1 MINTFGVIGGD
12 ERMKYLAQSIAADGY
27 PVCVC
32 GLEKLG
38 TCRGAAECD
47 LPQLAAKSSV
57 ILLPLPATKD
67 GLFLNAPYAENE
79 IRLDDDFARLF
90 MHKTV
95 CGGML
100 QRLTASSSLWREI
113 EPEDYYRREELAVG
127 NAIPT
132 AEGAVGIAI
141 REYPGTINGAKCLI
155 TGFGRIGKNL
165 AIILRGMGAEVFC
178 AARKKADLMQMRAFG
193 VQPLT
198 YREISRRFDLIFNT
212 VPAKVLT
219 SPVLMQQTRETLIIE
234 LASAPGGI
242 DAAAAHERGLRYI
255 RAPGLPAKY
264 APERA
269 AVILRDAVYAA
280 AAEPLPRLGLA
291 VTGSHCTFS
300 RALEAFRPLKRDYT
314 LVPILSGAAAG
325 TDTRFFAASAFRA
338 ELEAFCGRE
347 AVDTF
352 VKAEPLGTAQRLDA
366 LLVAP
371 CTGNTLAKLA
381 RGVTDTAVTM
391 ACKAHLR
398 NGAPLIL
405 AISTNDGLSGS
416 AESIAAL
423 LQRKNVYF
431 VPFRQDAPHQ
441 KPFSLQSDFDLLGET
456 IKAAMEG
463 RQLQPVL
470 L

>member
-1 MINTFGVIGGD
+1 MRFAITGTDARFLPL
-12 ERMKYLAQSIAADGY
+12 RKLLLADGHEITD
-27 PVCVC
+27 P
-32 GLEKLG
+32 
-38 TCRGAAECD
+38 ASAD
-47 LPQLAAKSSV
+47 MV
-57 ILLPLPATKD
+57 ISPPWDPSAR
-67 GLFLNAPYAENE
+67 YA
-79 IRLDDDFARLF
+79 
-90 MHKTV
+90 
-95 CGGML
+95 
-100 QRLTASSSLWREI
+100 
-113 EPEDYYRREELAVG
+113 RREEYQIA
-127 NAIPT
+127 NAQLT
-132 AEGAVGIAI
+132 AEGAVALLRPETGLSGAHILLLGYGRIARLLARELQKAGALVTAAARSGEQRAWAEAEGIEALPLDALSGALDRFDVI
-141 REYPGTINGAKCLI
+141 IGTI
-155 TGFGRIGKNL
+155 
-165 AIILRGMGAEVFC
+165 
-178 AARKKADLMQMRAFG
+178 
-193 VQPLT
+193 
-198 YREISRRFDLIFNT
+198 
-212 VPAKVLT
+212 PAPVLT
-219 SPVLMQQTRETLIIE
+219 EPLLALVRKDALLLE

-242 DAAAAHERGLRYI
+242 EAAAAHERGLRYI

-347 AVDTF
+347 AVDTI

>member
-1 MINTFGVIGGD
+1 MRFAITGTDARFLPL
-12 ERMKYLAQSIAADGY
+12 RKLLLADGHEITD
-27 PVCVC
+27 P
-32 GLEKLG
+32 
-38 TCRGAAECD
+38 ASAD
-47 LPQLAAKSSV
+47 MV
-57 ILLPLPATKD
+57 ISPPWDPSAR
-67 GLFLNAPYAENE
+67 YA
-79 IRLDDDFARLF
+79 
-90 MHKTV
+90 
-95 CGGML
+95 
-100 QRLTASSSLWREI
+100 
-113 EPEDYYRREELAVG
+113 RREEYQI
-127 NAIPT
+127 AIARLT
-132 AEGAVGIAI
+132 AEGAIALLRPETGLSGAHILLLGYGRIARLLARELQKAGALVTAAARSGEQRAWAEAEGIEALPLDALSGALDRFDVI
-141 REYPGTINGAKCLI
+141 IGTI
-155 TGFGRIGKNL
+155 
-165 AIILRGMGAEVFC
+165 
-178 AARKKADLMQMRAFG
+178 
-193 VQPLT
+193 
-198 YREISRRFDLIFNT
+198 
-212 VPAKVLT
+212 PAPVLT
-219 SPVLMQQTRETLIIE
+219 EPLLALVRKDALLLE

-405 AISTNDGLSGS
+405 AVSTNDGLSGS

>member
-1 MINTFGVIGGD
+1 MRFAITGTDARFLPL
-12 ERMKYLAQSIAADGY
+12 RKLLLADGHEITD
-27 PVCVC
+27 P
-32 GLEKLG
+32 
-38 TCRGAAECD
+38 ASAD
-47 LPQLAAKSSV
+47 MV
-57 ILLPLPATKD
+57 ISPPWDPSAR
-67 GLFLNAPYAENE
+67 YA
-79 IRLDDDFARLF
+79 
-90 MHKTV
+90 
-95 CGGML
+95 
-100 QRLTASSSLWREI
+100 
-113 EPEDYYRREELAVG
+113 RREEYQI
-127 NAIPT
+127 AIAQLT
-132 AEGAVGIAI
+132 AEGAIALLRPETGLSGAHILLLGYGRIARLLARELQKSGALVTAAARSGEQRAWAEAEGIEALPLDALSGALDRFDVI
-141 REYPGTINGAKCLI
+141 IGTI
-155 TGFGRIGKNL
+155 
-165 AIILRGMGAEVFC
+165 
-178 AARKKADLMQMRAFG
+178 
-193 VQPLT
+193 
-198 YREISRRFDLIFNT
+198 
-212 VPAKVLT
+212 PAPVLT
-219 SPVLMQQTRETLIIE
+219 EPLLALVRKDALLLE

-347 AVDTF
+347 AVDTI

-371 CTGNTLAKLA
+371 CTGSTLAKLA

>member
-1 MINTFGVIGGD
+1 MRFAITGTDARFLPL
-12 ERMKYLAQSIAADGY
+12 RKLLLADGHEITD
-27 PVCVC
+27 P
-32 GLEKLG
+32 
-38 TCRGAAECD
+38 ASAD
-47 LPQLAAKSSV
+47 MV
-57 ILLPLPATKD
+57 ISPPWDPSAR
-67 GLFLNAPYAENE
+67 YA
-79 IRLDDDFARLF
+79 
-90 MHKTV
+90 
-95 CGGML
+95 
-100 QRLTASSSLWREI
+100 
-113 EPEDYYRREELAVG
+113 RREEYQI
-127 NAIPT
+127 AIARLT
-132 AEGAVGIAI
+132 AEGAIALLRPETGLSGAHI
-141 REYPGTINGAKCLI
+141 LLLGYGRIARLLARELQKAGALVTAAARSGEQRAWAEAESIEALPLDALSGALDRFDVIIGTI
-155 TGFGRIGKNL
+155 
-165 AIILRGMGAEVFC
+165 
-178 AARKKADLMQMRAFG
+178 
-193 VQPLT
+193 
-198 YREISRRFDLIFNT
+198 
-212 VPAKVLT
+212 PAPVLT
-219 SPVLMQQTRETLIIE
+219 EPLLALVRKDALLLE

-347 AVDTF
+347 AVDTI

-371 CTGNTLAKLA
+371 CTGSTLAKLA
-381 RGVTDTAVTM
+381 RGVTDTVVTM

-441 KPFSLQSDFDLLGET
+441 KPFSLQRDFDLLGEK

>member
-1 MINTFGVIGGD
+1 MRFAITGTDARFLPL
-12 ERMKYLAQSIAADGY
+12 RKLLLADGHEITD
-27 PVCVC
+27 P
-32 GLEKLG
+32 
-38 TCRGAAECD
+38 ASAD
-47 LPQLAAKSSV
+47 MV
-57 ILLPLPATKD
+57 ISPPWDPSAR
-67 GLFLNAPYAENE
+67 YA
-79 IRLDDDFARLF
+79 
-90 MHKTV
+90 
-95 CGGML
+95 
-100 QRLTASSSLWREI
+100 
-113 EPEDYYRREELAVG
+113 RREEYQI
-127 NAIPT
+127 AIARLT
-132 AEGAVGIAI
+132 AEGAIALLRPETGLSGAHILLLGYGRIARLLARALQKAGALVTAAARSGEQRAWAEAEGIEALPLDALSGALDRFDVI
-141 REYPGTINGAKCLI
+141 IGTI
-155 TGFGRIGKNL
+155 
-165 AIILRGMGAEVFC
+165 
-178 AARKKADLMQMRAFG
+178 
-193 VQPLT
+193 
-198 YREISRRFDLIFNT
+198 
-212 VPAKVLT
+212 PAPVLT
-219 SPVLMQQTRETLIIE
+219 EPLLALVRKDALLLE

>member
-1 MINTFGVIGGD
+1 MRFAITGTDARFLPL
-12 ERMKYLAQSIAADGY
+12 RKLLLADGHEITD
-27 PVCVC
+27 P
-32 GLEKLG
+32 
-38 TCRGAAECD
+38 ASAD
-47 LPQLAAKSSV
+47 MV
-57 ILLPLPATKD
+57 ISPPWDPSAR
-67 GLFLNAPYAENE
+67 YA
-79 IRLDDDFARLF
+79 
-90 MHKTV
+90 
-95 CGGML
+95 
-100 QRLTASSSLWREI
+100 
-113 EPEDYYRREELAVG
+113 RREEYQI
-127 NAIPT
+127 AIARLT
-132 AEGAVGIAI
+132 AEGAIALLRPETGLSGAHILLLGYGRIARLLARELQKAGALVTAAARSGAQRAWAEAEGIEALPLDALSGALDRFDVI
-141 REYPGTINGAKCLI
+141 IGTI
-155 TGFGRIGKNL
+155 
-165 AIILRGMGAEVFC
+165 
-178 AARKKADLMQMRAFG
+178 
-193 VQPLT
+193 
-198 YREISRRFDLIFNT
+198 
-212 VPAKVLT
+212 PAPVLT
-219 SPVLMQQTRETLIIE
+219 EPLLALVRKDALLLE

-347 AVDTF
+347 AVDTI

>member
-1 MINTFGVIGGD
+1 MRFAITGTDARFLPL
-12 ERMKYLAQSIAADGY
+12 RKLLLADGHEITD
-27 PVCVC
+27 P
-32 GLEKLG
+32 
-38 TCRGAAECD
+38 ASAD
-47 LPQLAAKSSV
+47 MV
-57 ILLPLPATKD
+57 ISPPWDPSAR
-67 GLFLNAPYAENE
+67 YA
-79 IRLDDDFARLF
+79 
-90 MHKTV
+90 
-95 CGGML
+95 
-100 QRLTASSSLWREI
+100 
-113 EPEDYYRREELAVG
+113 RREEYQI
-127 NAIPT
+127 AIARLT
-132 AEGAVGIAI
+132 AEGAIALLRPETGLSGAHI
-141 REYPGTINGAKCLI
+141 LLLGYGRIARLLARELQKAGALVTAAARSGEQRAWAEAESIEALPLDALSGALDRFDVIIGTI
-155 TGFGRIGKNL
+155 
-165 AIILRGMGAEVFC
+165 
-178 AARKKADLMQMRAFG
+178 
-193 VQPLT
+193 
-198 YREISRRFDLIFNT
+198 
-212 VPAKVLT
+212 PAPVLT
-219 SPVLMQQTRETLIIE
+219 EPLLALVRKDALLLE

-300 RALEAFRPLKRDYT
+300 RALEAFRSLKRDYT

-347 AVDTF
+347 AVDTI

-371 CTGNTLAKLA
+371 CTGSTLAKLA

>member
-1 MINTFGVIGGD
+1 MRFAITGTDARFLPL
-12 ERMKYLAQSIAADGY
+12 RKLLLADGHEITD
-27 PVCVC
+27 P
-32 GLEKLG
+32 
-38 TCRGAAECD
+38 ASAD
-47 LPQLAAKSSV
+47 MV
-57 ILLPLPATKD
+57 ISPPWDPSAR
-67 GLFLNAPYAENE
+67 YA
-79 IRLDDDFARLF
+79 
-90 MHKTV
+90 
-95 CGGML
+95 
-100 QRLTASSSLWREI
+100 
-113 EPEDYYRREELAVG
+113 RREEYQI
-127 NAIPT
+127 AIARLT
-132 AEGAVGIAI
+132 AEGAIALLRPETGLSGAHI
-141 REYPGTINGAKCLI
+141 LLLGYGHIARLLARELQKAGALVTAAARSGEQRAWAEAESIEALPLDALSGALDRFDVIIGTI
-155 TGFGRIGKNL
+155 
-165 AIILRGMGAEVFC
+165 
-178 AARKKADLMQMRAFG
+178 
-193 VQPLT
+193 
-198 YREISRRFDLIFNT
+198 
-212 VPAKVLT
+212 PAPVLT
-219 SPVLMQQTRETLIIE
+219 EPLLALVRKDALLLE

-347 AVDTF
+347 AVDTI

>member
-1 MINTFGVIGGD
+1 MRFAITGTDARFLPL
-12 ERMKYLAQSIAADGY
+12 RKLLLADGHEITD
-27 PVCVC
+27 P
-32 GLEKLG
+32 
-38 TCRGAAECD
+38 ASAD
-47 LPQLAAKSSV
+47 MV
-57 ILLPLPATKD
+57 ISPPWDPSAR
-67 GLFLNAPYAENE
+67 YA
-79 IRLDDDFARLF
+79 
-90 MHKTV
+90 
-95 CGGML
+95 
-100 QRLTASSSLWREI
+100 
-113 EPEDYYRREELAVG
+113 RREEYQI
-127 NAIPT
+127 AIARLT
-132 AEGAVGIAI
+132 AEGAIALLRPETGLSGAHVLLLGYGRMARLLARELQKAGALVTAAARSGEQRAWAEAEGIEALPLDALSGTLDRFDVI
-141 REYPGTINGAKCLI
+141 IGTI
-155 TGFGRIGKNL
+155 
-165 AIILRGMGAEVFC
+165 
-178 AARKKADLMQMRAFG
+178 
-193 VQPLT
+193 
-198 YREISRRFDLIFNT
+198 
-212 VPAKVLT
+212 PAPVLT
-219 SPVLMQQTRETLIIE
+219 EPLLALVRKDALLLE

-269 AVILRDAVYAA
+269 AVILRNAVYAA

-347 AVDTF
+347 AVDTI

-371 CTGNTLAKLA
+371 CTGSTLAKLA

>member
-1 MINTFGVIGGD
+1 MRFAITGTDARFLPL
-12 ERMKYLAQSIAADGY
+12 RKLLLADGHEITD
-27 PVCVC
+27 P
-32 GLEKLG
+32 
-38 TCRGAAECD
+38 ASAD
-47 LPQLAAKSSV
+47 MV
-57 ILLPLPATKD
+57 ISPPWDPSAR
-67 GLFLNAPYAENE
+67 YA
-79 IRLDDDFARLF
+79 
-90 MHKTV
+90 
-95 CGGML
+95 
-100 QRLTASSSLWREI
+100 
-113 EPEDYYRREELAVG
+113 RREEYQI
-127 NAIPT
+127 AIARLT
-132 AEGAVGIAI
+132 AEGAIALLRPETGLSGAHVLLLGYGRIARLLARELQKAGALVTAAARSGEQRAWAEAEGIEALPLDALSGALDRFDVI
-141 REYPGTINGAKCLI
+141 IGTI
-155 TGFGRIGKNL
+155 
-165 AIILRGMGAEVFC
+165 
-178 AARKKADLMQMRAFG
+178 
-193 VQPLT
+193 
-198 YREISRRFDLIFNT
+198 
-212 VPAKVLT
+212 PAPVLT
-219 SPVLMQQTRETLIIE
+219 EPLLALVRKDALLLE

-347 AVDTF
+347 AVDTI

>member
-1 MINTFGVIGGD
+1 MRFAITGTDARFLPL
-12 ERMKYLAQSIAADGY
+12 RKLLLADGHEITD
-27 PVCVC
+27 P
-32 GLEKLG
+32 
-38 TCRGAAECD
+38 ASAD
-47 LPQLAAKSSV
+47 MV
-57 ILLPLPATKD
+57 ISPPWDPSAR
-67 GLFLNAPYAENE
+67 YA
-79 IRLDDDFARLF
+79 
-90 MHKTV
+90 
-95 CGGML
+95 
-100 QRLTASSSLWREI
+100 
-113 EPEDYYRREELAVG
+113 RREEYQI
-127 NAIPT
+127 AIARLT
-132 AEGAVGIAI
+132 AEGAIALLRPETGLSGAHILLLGYGRIARLLARELQKAGALVTAAARSGEQRAWAEAEGIEALPLDALSGALDRFDVI
-141 REYPGTINGAKCLI
+141 IGTI
-155 TGFGRIGKNL
+155 
-165 AIILRGMGAEVFC
+165 
-178 AARKKADLMQMRAFG
+178 
-193 VQPLT
+193 
-198 YREISRRFDLIFNT
+198 
-212 VPAKVLT
+212 PAPVLT
-219 SPVLMQQTRETLIIE
+219 EPLLALVRKDALLLE

-242 DAAAAHERGLRYI
+242 DAAAAHERSLRYI

-347 AVDTF
+347 AVDTI

-371 CTGNTLAKLA
+371 CTGSTLAKLA

>member
-1 MINTFGVIGGD
+1 MRFAITGTDARFLPL
-12 ERMKYLAQSIAADGY
+12 RKLLLADGHEITD
-27 PVCVC
+27 P
-32 GLEKLG
+32 
-38 TCRGAAECD
+38 ASAD
-47 LPQLAAKSSV
+47 MV
-57 ILLPLPATKD
+57 ISPPWDPSAR
-67 GLFLNAPYAENE
+67 YA
-79 IRLDDDFARLF
+79 
-90 MHKTV
+90 
-95 CGGML
+95 
-100 QRLTASSSLWREI
+100 
-113 EPEDYYRREELAVG
+113 RREEYQI
-127 NAIPT
+127 AIARLT
-132 AEGAVGIAI
+132 AEGAIALLRPETGLSGAHILLLGYGRIARLLARELQKAGALVTAAARSGEQRAWAEAEGIEALPLDALSGALDRFDVI
-141 REYPGTINGAKCLI
+141 IGTI
-155 TGFGRIGKNL
+155 
-165 AIILRGMGAEVFC
+165 
-178 AARKKADLMQMRAFG
+178 
-193 VQPLT
+193 
-198 YREISRRFDLIFNT
+198 
-212 VPAKVLT
+212 PAPVLT
-219 SPVLMQQTRETLIIE
+219 EPLLALVRKDALLLE

-314 LVPILSGAAAG
+314 LMPILSGAAAG

-347 AVDTF
+347 AVDTI

>member
-1 MINTFGVIGGD
+1 MRFAITGTDARFLPL
-12 ERMKYLAQSIAADGY
+12 RKLLLADGHEITDPASADIIIPPPWDPSARY
-27 PVCVC
+27 AH
-32 GLEKLG
+32 LEEYQI
-38 TCRGAAECD
+38 A
-47 LPQLAAKSSV
+47 
-57 ILLPLPATKD
+57 
-67 GLFLNAPYAENE
+67 N
-79 IRLDDDFARLF
+79 ARL
-90 MHKTV
+90 
-95 CGGML
+95 
-100 QRLTASSSLWREI
+100 
-113 EPEDYYRREELAVG
+113 
-127 NAIPT
+127 T
-132 AEGAVGIAI
+132 AEGAIALL
-141 REYPGTINGAKCLI
+141 RPETGLSGAHILLL
-155 TGFGRIGKNL
+155 GYGRIGRLLGRELQK
-165 AIILRGMGAEVFC
+165 AGALVTA
-178 AARKKADLMQMRAFG
+178 AARSSRQRAWAEAVG
-193 VQPLT
+193 IEALPLDAL
-198 YREISRRFDLIFNT
+198 SGALDRFDVIIGT
-212 VPAKVLT
+212 IPAPVLT
-219 SPVLMQQTRETLIIE
+219 EPLLALVRKDALLLE

-347 AVDTF
+347 AVDTI

-371 CTGNTLAKLA
+371 CTGSTLAKLA

>member
-1 MINTFGVIGGD
+1 MRFAITGTDARFLPL
-12 ERMKYLAQSIAADGY
+12 RKLLLADGHEITD
-27 PVCVC
+27 P
-32 GLEKLG
+32 
-38 TCRGAAECD
+38 ASAD
-47 LPQLAAKSSV
+47 MV
-57 ILLPLPATKD
+57 ISPPWDPSAR
-67 GLFLNAPYAENE
+67 YA
-79 IRLDDDFARLF
+79 
-90 MHKTV
+90 
-95 CGGML
+95 
-100 QRLTASSSLWREI
+100 
-113 EPEDYYRREELAVG
+113 RREEYQI
-127 NAIPT
+127 AIARLT
-132 AEGAVGIAI
+132 AEGAIALLRPETGLSGAHILLLGYGRIARLLARELQKAGALVTAAARSGEQRAWAEAEGIEALPLDALSGALDRFDVI
-141 REYPGTINGAKCLI
+141 IGTI
-155 TGFGRIGKNL
+155 
-165 AIILRGMGAEVFC
+165 
-178 AARKKADLMQMRAFG
+178 
-193 VQPLT
+193 
-198 YREISRRFDLIFNT
+198 
-212 VPAKVLT
+212 PAPVLT
-219 SPVLMQQTRETLIIE
+219 EPLLALVRKDALLLE

-347 AVDTF
+347 AVDTI

-371 CTGNTLAKLA
+371 CTGSTLAKLA

-423 LQRKNVYF
+423 LQRKSVYF

>member
-1 MINTFGVIGGD
+1 MRFAITGTDARFLPL
-12 ERMKYLAQSIAADGY
+12 RKLLLADGHEITD
-27 PVCVC
+27 P
-32 GLEKLG
+32 
-38 TCRGAAECD
+38 ASAD
-47 LPQLAAKSSV
+47 MV
-57 ILLPLPATKD
+57 ISPPWDPSARY
-67 GLFLNAPYAENE
+67 APREEYQIA
-79 IRLDDDFARLF
+79 IARL
-90 MHKTV
+90 
-95 CGGML
+95 
-100 QRLTASSSLWREI
+100 
-113 EPEDYYRREELAVG
+113 
-127 NAIPT
+127 T
-132 AEGAVGIAI
+132 AEGAIALLRPETGLSGAHILLLGYGRIARLLARELQKAGALVTAAARSGEQRAWAEAEGIEALPLDALSGALDRFDVI
-141 REYPGTINGAKCLI
+141 IGTI
-155 TGFGRIGKNL
+155 
-165 AIILRGMGAEVFC
+165 
-178 AARKKADLMQMRAFG
+178 
-193 VQPLT
+193 
-198 YREISRRFDLIFNT
+198 
-212 VPAKVLT
+212 PAPVLT
-219 SPVLMQQTRETLIIE
+219 EPLLALVRKDALLLE

-347 AVDTF
+347 AVDTI

-371 CTGNTLAKLA
+371 CTGSTLAKLA

>member
-1 MINTFGVIGGD
+1 MRFAITGTDARFLPL
-12 ERMKYLAQSIAADGY
+12 RKLLLADGHEITD
-27 PVCVC
+27 P
-32 GLEKLG
+32 
-38 TCRGAAECD
+38 ASAD
-47 LPQLAAKSSV
+47 MV
-57 ILLPLPATKD
+57 ISPPWDPSAR
-67 GLFLNAPYAENE
+67 YA
-79 IRLDDDFARLF
+79 
-90 MHKTV
+90 
-95 CGGML
+95 
-100 QRLTASSSLWREI
+100 
-113 EPEDYYRREELAVG
+113 RREEYQIA
-127 NAIPT
+127 NARLT
-132 AEGAVGIAI
+132 AEGAVALLRPETGLSGAHILLLGYGRIARLLARELQKAGALVTAAARSGEQRAWAEAEGIEALPLDALSGALDRFDVI
-141 REYPGTINGAKCLI
+141 IGTI
-155 TGFGRIGKNL
+155 
-165 AIILRGMGAEVFC
+165 
-178 AARKKADLMQMRAFG
+178 
-193 VQPLT
+193 
-198 YREISRRFDLIFNT
+198 
-212 VPAKVLT
+212 PAPVLT
-219 SPVLMQQTRETLIIE
+219 EPLLALVRKDALLLE

-347 AVDTF
+347 AVDTI

-371 CTGNTLAKLA
+371 CTGSTLAKLA

>member
-1 MINTFGVIGGD
+1 MRFAITGTDARFLPL
-12 ERMKYLAQSIAADGY
+12 RKLLLADGHEITD
-27 PVCVC
+27 P
-32 GLEKLG
+32 
-38 TCRGAAECD
+38 ASAD
-47 LPQLAAKSSV
+47 MV
-57 ILLPLPATKD
+57 ISPPWDPSAR
-67 GLFLNAPYAENE
+67 YA
-79 IRLDDDFARLF
+79 
-90 MHKTV
+90 
-95 CGGML
+95 
-100 QRLTASSSLWREI
+100 
-113 EPEDYYRREELAVG
+113 RREEYQI
-127 NAIPT
+127 AIARLT
-132 AEGAVGIAI
+132 AEGAIALLRPETGLSGAHILLLGYGRLARLLARELQKAGALVTAAARSGEQRAWAEAEGIEALPLDALSGALDRFDVI
-141 REYPGTINGAKCLI
+141 IGTI
-155 TGFGRIGKNL
+155 
-165 AIILRGMGAEVFC
+165 
-178 AARKKADLMQMRAFG
+178 
-193 VQPLT
+193 
-198 YREISRRFDLIFNT
+198 
-212 VPAKVLT
+212 PAPVLT
-219 SPVLMQQTRETLIIE
+219 EPLLALVRKDALLLE

-347 AVDTF
+347 AVDTI

-371 CTGNTLAKLA
+371 CTGSTLAKLA

-423 LQRKNVYF
+423 LQRRNVYF

>member
-1 MINTFGVIGGD
+1 MRFAITGTDARFLPL
-12 ERMKYLAQSIAADGY
+12 RKLLLADGHEITD
-27 PVCVC
+27 P
-32 GLEKLG
+32 
-38 TCRGAAECD
+38 ASAD
-47 LPQLAAKSSV
+47 MV
-57 ILLPLPATKD
+57 ISPPWDPSAR
-67 GLFLNAPYAENE
+67 YA
-79 IRLDDDFARLF
+79 
-90 MHKTV
+90 
-95 CGGML
+95 
-100 QRLTASSSLWREI
+100 
-113 EPEDYYRREELAVG
+113 RREEYQI
-127 NAIPT
+127 AIARLT
-132 AEGAVGIAI
+132 AEGAIALLRPETGLSGAHILLLGYGRIARLLARELQKAGALVTAAARSGEQRAWAEAEGIKALPLDALSGALDRFDVI
-141 REYPGTINGAKCLI
+141 IGTI
-155 TGFGRIGKNL
+155 
-165 AIILRGMGAEVFC
+165 
-178 AARKKADLMQMRAFG
+178 
-193 VQPLT
+193 
-198 YREISRRFDLIFNT
+198 
-212 VPAKVLT
+212 PAPVLT
-219 SPVLMQQTRETLIIE
+219 EPLLALVRKDALLLE

-242 DAAAAHERGLRYI
+242 DAAAAHEKGLRYI

-314 LVPILSGAAAG
+314 LVPILSGAAVG
-325 TDTRFFAASAFRA
+325 TDTRFSAASAFRA

-347 AVDTF
+347 AVDTI

-371 CTGNTLAKLA
+371 CTGSTLAKLA

>member
-1 MINTFGVIGGD
+1 MRFAITGTDARFLPL
-12 ERMKYLAQSIAADGY
+12 RKLLLADGHEITD
-27 PVCVC
+27 P
-32 GLEKLG
+32 
-38 TCRGAAECD
+38 ASAD
-47 LPQLAAKSSV
+47 MV
-57 ILLPLPATKD
+57 ISPPWDPSAR
-67 GLFLNAPYAENE
+67 YA
-79 IRLDDDFARLF
+79 
-90 MHKTV
+90 
-95 CGGML
+95 
-100 QRLTASSSLWREI
+100 
-113 EPEDYYRREELAVG
+113 RREEYQI
-127 NAIPT
+127 AIARLT
-132 AEGAVGIAI
+132 AEGAIALLRPETGLSGAHI
-141 REYPGTINGAKCLI
+141 LLLGYGRIARLLARELQKAGALVTAAARSGEQRAWAEAENIEALPLDALSGALDRFDVIIGTI
-155 TGFGRIGKNL
+155 
-165 AIILRGMGAEVFC
+165 
-178 AARKKADLMQMRAFG
+178 
-193 VQPLT
+193 
-198 YREISRRFDLIFNT
+198 
-212 VPAKVLT
+212 PAPVLT
-219 SPVLMQQTRETLIIE
+219 EPLLALVRKDALLLE

-347 AVDTF
+347 AVDTI

-441 KPFSLQSDFDLLGET
+441 KSFSLQSDFDLLGET

>member
-1 MINTFGVIGGD
+1 MRFAITGTDARFLPL
-12 ERMKYLAQSIAADGY
+12 RKLLLADGHEITD
-27 PVCVC
+27 P
-32 GLEKLG
+32 
-38 TCRGAAECD
+38 ASAD
-47 LPQLAAKSSV
+47 MV
-57 ILLPLPATKD
+57 ISPPWDPSAR
-67 GLFLNAPYAENE
+67 YA
-79 IRLDDDFARLF
+79 
-90 MHKTV
+90 
-95 CGGML
+95 
-100 QRLTASSSLWREI
+100 
-113 EPEDYYRREELAVG
+113 RREEYQI
-127 NAIPT
+127 AIARLT
-132 AEGAVGIAI
+132 AEGAIALLRPETGLSGAHILLLGYGRIARLLARELQKAGALVTAAARSGEQRAWAEAEGIEALPLDALSGALDRFDVI
-141 REYPGTINGAKCLI
+141 IGTI
-155 TGFGRIGKNL
+155 
-165 AIILRGMGAEVFC
+165 
-178 AARKKADLMQMRAFG
+178 
-193 VQPLT
+193 
-198 YREISRRFDLIFNT
+198 
-212 VPAKVLT
+212 PAPVLT
-219 SPVLMQQTRETLIIE
+219 EPLLALVRKDALLLE

-300 RALEAFRPLKRDYT
+300 RVLEAFRPLKRDYA

-347 AVDTF
+347 AVDTI

-371 CTGNTLAKLA
+371 CTGSTLAKLA

>member
-1 MINTFGVIGGD
+1 MRFAITGTDARFLPL
-12 ERMKYLAQSIAADGY
+12 RKLLLADGHEITD
-27 PVCVC
+27 P
-32 GLEKLG
+32 
-38 TCRGAAECD
+38 ASAD
-47 LPQLAAKSSV
+47 MV
-57 ILLPLPATKD
+57 ISPPWDPSAR
-67 GLFLNAPYAENE
+67 YA
-79 IRLDDDFARLF
+79 
-90 MHKTV
+90 
-95 CGGML
+95 
-100 QRLTASSSLWREI
+100 
-113 EPEDYYRREELAVG
+113 RREEYQI
-127 NAIPT
+127 AIARLT
-132 AEGAVGIAI
+132 AEGAIALLRPETGLSGAHILLLGYGRIARLLARELQKAGALVTAAARSGEQRAWAEAEGIEALPLDALSGVLDRFDVI
-141 REYPGTINGAKCLI
+141 IGTI
-155 TGFGRIGKNL
+155 
-165 AIILRGMGAEVFC
+165 
-178 AARKKADLMQMRAFG
+178 
-193 VQPLT
+193 
-198 YREISRRFDLIFNT
+198 
-212 VPAKVLT
+212 PAPVLT
-219 SPVLMQQTRETLIIE
+219 EPLLALVRKDALLLE

-269 AVILRDAVYAA
+269 AVILRNAVYAA

-347 AVDTF
+347 AVDTI

-371 CTGNTLAKLA
+371 CTGSTLAKLA

-456 IKAAMEG
+456 IKAALQG

>member
-1 MINTFGVIGGD
+1 MRFAITGTDARFLPL
-12 ERMKYLAQSIAADGY
+12 RKLLLADGHEITD
-27 PVCVC
+27 P
-32 GLEKLG
+32 
-38 TCRGAAECD
+38 ASAD
-47 LPQLAAKSSV
+47 MV
-57 ILLPLPATKD
+57 ISPPWDPSAR
-67 GLFLNAPYAENE
+67 YA
-79 IRLDDDFARLF
+79 
-90 MHKTV
+90 
-95 CGGML
+95 
-100 QRLTASSSLWREI
+100 
-113 EPEDYYRREELAVG
+113 RREEYQI
-127 NAIPT
+127 AIARLT
-132 AEGAVGIAI
+132 AEGAIALLRPETGLSGAHI
-141 REYPGTINGAKCLI
+141 LLLGYGRIARLLARELQKAGALVTAAARSGEQRAWAEAESIEALPLDALSGALDRFDVIIGTI
-155 TGFGRIGKNL
+155 
-165 AIILRGMGAEVFC
+165 
-178 AARKKADLMQMRAFG
+178 
-193 VQPLT
+193 
-198 YREISRRFDLIFNT
+198 
-212 VPAKVLT
+212 PAPVLT
-219 SPVLMQQTRETLIIE
+219 EPLLALVRKDALLLE

-347 AVDTF
+347 AVDTI

-371 CTGNTLAKLA
+371 CTGSTLAKLA

-441 KPFSLQSDFDLLGET
+441 KPFSLQSDFDLLGKT

>member
-1 MINTFGVIGGD
+1 MRFAITGTDARFTPL
-12 ERMKYLAQSIAADGY
+12 RKLLLADGHEITD
-27 PVCVC
+27 P
-32 GLEKLG
+32 
-38 TCRGAAECD
+38 ASAD
-47 LPQLAAKSSV
+47 MV
-57 ILLPLPATKD
+57 ISPPWDPSAR
-67 GLFLNAPYAENE
+67 YA
-79 IRLDDDFARLF
+79 
-90 MHKTV
+90 
-95 CGGML
+95 
-100 QRLTASSSLWREI
+100 
-113 EPEDYYRREELAVG
+113 RREEYQI
-127 NAIPT
+127 AIARLT
-132 AEGAVGIAI
+132 AEGAIALLRPETGLSGAHI
-141 REYPGTINGAKCLI
+141 LLLGYGRIARLLARELQKAGALVTAAARSGEQRAWAEAESIEALPLDALSGALDRFDVIIGTI
-155 TGFGRIGKNL
+155 
-165 AIILRGMGAEVFC
+165 
-178 AARKKADLMQMRAFG
+178 
-193 VQPLT
+193 
-198 YREISRRFDLIFNT
+198 
-212 VPAKVLT
+212 PAPVLT
-219 SPVLMQQTRETLIIE
+219 EPLLALVRKDALLLE

-347 AVDTF
+347 AVDTI

-371 CTGNTLAKLA
+371 CTGSTLAKLA

>member
-1 MINTFGVIGGD
+1 MRFAITGTDARFLPL
-12 ERMKYLAQSIAADGY
+12 RKLLLADGHEITD
-27 PVCVC
+27 P
-32 GLEKLG
+32 
-38 TCRGAAECD
+38 ASAD
-47 LPQLAAKSSV
+47 MV
-57 ILLPLPATKD
+57 ISPPWDPSAR
-67 GLFLNAPYAENE
+67 YA
-79 IRLDDDFARLF
+79 
-90 MHKTV
+90 
-95 CGGML
+95 
-100 QRLTASSSLWREI
+100 
-113 EPEDYYRREELAVG
+113 RREEYQI
-127 NAIPT
+127 AIARLT
-132 AEGAVGIAI
+132 AEGAIALLRPETGLSGAHI
-141 REYPGTINGAKCLI
+141 LLLGYGRIARLLARELQKAGALVAAAARSGEQRAWAEAESIEALPLDALSGALDRFDVIIGTI
-155 TGFGRIGKNL
+155 
-165 AIILRGMGAEVFC
+165 
-178 AARKKADLMQMRAFG
+178 
-193 VQPLT
+193 
-198 YREISRRFDLIFNT
+198 
-212 VPAKVLT
+212 PAPVLT
-219 SPVLMQQTRETLIIE
+219 EPLLALVRKDALLLE

-347 AVDTF
+347 AVDTI

-371 CTGNTLAKLA
+371 CTGSTLAKLA

>member
-1 MINTFGVIGGD
+1 MRFAITGTDARFLPL
-12 ERMKYLAQSIAADGY
+12 RKLLLADGH
-27 PVCVC
+27 
-32 GLEKLG
+32 EI
-38 TCRGAAECD
+38 TD
-47 LPQLAAKSSV
+47 
-57 ILLPLPATKD
+57 PASAD
-67 GLFLNAPYAENE
+67 MIISPPWDPSARYA
-79 IRLDDDFARLF
+79 
-90 MHKTV
+90 
-95 CGGML
+95 
-100 QRLTASSSLWREI
+100 
-113 EPEDYYRREELAVG
+113 RREEYQI
-127 NAIPT
+127 AIARLT
-132 AEGAVGIAI
+132 AEGAIALLRPETGLSGAHILLLGYGRIARLLARELQKAGALVTAAARSGEQRAWAEAEGIEALPLDALSGALDRFDVI
-141 REYPGTINGAKCLI
+141 IGTI
-155 TGFGRIGKNL
+155 
-165 AIILRGMGAEVFC
+165 
-178 AARKKADLMQMRAFG
+178 
-193 VQPLT
+193 
-198 YREISRRFDLIFNT
+198 
-212 VPAKVLT
+212 PAPVLT
-219 SPVLMQQTRETLIIE
+219 EPLLALVRKDALLLE

-314 LVPILSGAAAG
+314 LVPILSGAAVG

-347 AVDTF
+347 AVDTI

-371 CTGNTLAKLA
+371 CTGSTLAKLA

>member
-1 MINTFGVIGGD
+1 MRFAITGTDARFLPL
-12 ERMKYLAQSIAADGY
+12 RKLLLADGHEITD
-27 PVCVC
+27 P
-32 GLEKLG
+32 
-38 TCRGAAECD
+38 ASAD
-47 LPQLAAKSSV
+47 MV
-57 ILLPLPATKD
+57 ISPPWDPSAR
-67 GLFLNAPYAENE
+67 YA
-79 IRLDDDFARLF
+79 
-90 MHKTV
+90 
-95 CGGML
+95 
-100 QRLTASSSLWREI
+100 
-113 EPEDYYRREELAVG
+113 RREEYQI
-127 NAIPT
+127 AIARLT
-132 AEGAVGIAI
+132 AEGAIALLRPETGLSGAHI
-141 REYPGTINGAKCLI
+141 LLLGYGRIARLLARELQKAGALVTAAARSGEQRAWAEAESIEALPLDALSGALDRFDVIIGTI
-155 TGFGRIGKNL
+155 
-165 AIILRGMGAEVFC
+165 
-178 AARKKADLMQMRAFG
+178 
-193 VQPLT
+193 
-198 YREISRRFDLIFNT
+198 
-212 VPAKVLT
+212 PAPVLT
-219 SPVLMQQTRETLIIE
+219 EPLLALVRKDALLLE

-300 RALEAFRPLKRDYT
+300 RVLEAFRPLKRDYT

-347 AVDTF
+347 AVDTI

-371 CTGNTLAKLA
+371 CTGSTLAKLA

-441 KPFSLQSDFDLLGET
+441 KPFSLQSDFDLLGEA

>member
-1 MINTFGVIGGD
+1 MRFAITGTDARFLPL
-12 ERMKYLAQSIAADGY
+12 RKLLLADGHEITD
-27 PVCVC
+27 P
-32 GLEKLG
+32 
-38 TCRGAAECD
+38 ASAD
-47 LPQLAAKSSV
+47 MV
-57 ILLPLPATKD
+57 ISPPWDPSAR
-67 GLFLNAPYAENE
+67 YA
-79 IRLDDDFARLF
+79 
-90 MHKTV
+90 
-95 CGGML
+95 
-100 QRLTASSSLWREI
+100 
-113 EPEDYYRREELAVG
+113 RREEYQI
-127 NAIPT
+127 AIARLT
-132 AEGAVGIAI
+132 AEGAIALLRPETGLSGAHILLLGYGRIARLLARELQKAGALVTAAARSGEQRAWAEAEGIEALPLDALSGALDRFDVI
-141 REYPGTINGAKCLI
+141 IGTI
-155 TGFGRIGKNL
+155 
-165 AIILRGMGAEVFC
+165 
-178 AARKKADLMQMRAFG
+178 
-193 VQPLT
+193 
-198 YREISRRFDLIFNT
+198 
-212 VPAKVLT
+212 PAPVLT
-219 SPVLMQQTRETLIIE
+219 EPLLALVRKDALLLE

-347 AVDTF
+347 AVDTI

-371 CTGNTLAKLA
+371 CTGSTLAKLA

-441 KPFSLQSDFDLLGET
+441 KPFSLQSDFDLLGDT

>member
-1 MINTFGVIGGD
+1 MRFAITGTDARFLPL
-12 ERMKYLAQSIAADGY
+12 RKLLLADGHEITD
-27 PVCVC
+27 P
-32 GLEKLG
+32 
-38 TCRGAAECD
+38 ASAD
-47 LPQLAAKSSV
+47 MV
-57 ILLPLPATKD
+57 ISPPWDPSAR
-67 GLFLNAPYAENE
+67 YA
-79 IRLDDDFARLF
+79 
-90 MHKTV
+90 
-95 CGGML
+95 
-100 QRLTASSSLWREI
+100 
-113 EPEDYYRREELAVG
+113 RREEYQI
-127 NAIPT
+127 AIARLT
-132 AEGAVGIAI
+132 AEGAIALLRPETGLSGAHI
-141 REYPGTINGAKCLI
+141 LLLGYGRIARLLARELQKAGTLVTAAARSGEQRAWAEAESIEALPLDALSGALDRFDVIIGTI
-155 TGFGRIGKNL
+155 
-165 AIILRGMGAEVFC
+165 
-178 AARKKADLMQMRAFG
+178 
-193 VQPLT
+193 
-198 YREISRRFDLIFNT
+198 
-212 VPAKVLT
+212 PAPVLT
-219 SPVLMQQTRETLIIE
+219 EPLLALVRKDALLLE

-347 AVDTF
+347 AVDTI

-371 CTGNTLAKLA
+371 CTGSTLAKLA

>member
-1 MINTFGVIGGD
+1 MRFAITGTDARFLPL
-12 ERMKYLAQSIAADGY
+12 RKLLLADGHEITD
-27 PVCVC
+27 P
-32 GLEKLG
+32 
-38 TCRGAAECD
+38 ASAD
-47 LPQLAAKSSV
+47 MV
-57 ILLPLPATKD
+57 ISPPWDPSAR
-67 GLFLNAPYAENE
+67 YA
-79 IRLDDDFARLF
+79 
-90 MHKTV
+90 
-95 CGGML
+95 
-100 QRLTASSSLWREI
+100 
-113 EPEDYYRREELAVG
+113 RREEYQI
-127 NAIPT
+127 AIARLT
-132 AEGAVGIAI
+132 AEGAIALLRPETGLSGAHI
-141 REYPGTINGAKCLI
+141 LLLGYGRIARLLARELQKAGALVTAAARSGEQRAWAEAESIEALPLDALSGALDRFDVIIGTI
-155 TGFGRIGKNL
+155 
-165 AIILRGMGAEVFC
+165 
-178 AARKKADLMQMRAFG
+178 
-193 VQPLT
+193 
-198 YREISRRFDLIFNT
+198 
-212 VPAKVLT
+212 PAPVLT
-219 SPVLMQQTRETLIIE
+219 EPLLALVRKDALLLE

-300 RALEAFRPLKRDYT
+300 RALEAVRPLKRDYT

-347 AVDTF
+347 AVDTI

-371 CTGNTLAKLA
+371 CTGSTLAKLA

>member
-1 MINTFGVIGGD
+1 MRFAITGTDARFLPL
-12 ERMKYLAQSIAADGY
+12 RKLLLADGHEITD
-27 PVCVC
+27 P
-32 GLEKLG
+32 
-38 TCRGAAECD
+38 ASAD
-47 LPQLAAKSSV
+47 MV
-57 ILLPLPATKD
+57 ISPPWDPSAR
-67 GLFLNAPYAENE
+67 YA
-79 IRLDDDFARLF
+79 
-90 MHKTV
+90 
-95 CGGML
+95 
-100 QRLTASSSLWREI
+100 
-113 EPEDYYRREELAVG
+113 RREEYQI
-127 NAIPT
+127 AIARLT
-132 AEGAVGIAI
+132 AEGAIALLRPETGLSGAHILLLGYGRIARLLARELQKAGALVTAAARSGEQRAWAEAEGIEALPLDALSGALDRFDVI
-141 REYPGTINGAKCLI
+141 IGTI
-155 TGFGRIGKNL
+155 
-165 AIILRGMGAEVFC
+165 
-178 AARKKADLMQMRAFG
+178 
-193 VQPLT
+193 
-198 YREISRRFDLIFNT
+198 
-212 VPAKVLT
+212 PAPVLT
-219 SPVLMQQTRETLIIE
+219 EPLLALVRKDALLLE

-347 AVDTF
+347 AVATI

-371 CTGNTLAKLA
+371 CTGSTLAKLA

>member
-1 MINTFGVIGGD
+1 MRFAITGTDARFLPL
-12 ERMKYLAQSIAADGY
+12 RKLLLADGHEITD
-27 PVCVC
+27 P
-32 GLEKLG
+32 
-38 TCRGAAECD
+38 ASAD
-47 LPQLAAKSSV
+47 MV
-57 ILLPLPATKD
+57 ISPPWDPSAR
-67 GLFLNAPYAENE
+67 YA
-79 IRLDDDFARLF
+79 
-90 MHKTV
+90 
-95 CGGML
+95 
-100 QRLTASSSLWREI
+100 
-113 EPEDYYRREELAVG
+113 RREEYQI
-127 NAIPT
+127 AIARLT
-132 AEGAVGIAI
+132 AEGAIALLRPETGLSGAHI
-141 REYPGTINGAKCLI
+141 LLLGYGRIARLLARELQKAGALVTAAARSGEQRAWAEAESIEALPLGALSGALDRFDVIIGTI
-155 TGFGRIGKNL
+155 
-165 AIILRGMGAEVFC
+165 
-178 AARKKADLMQMRAFG
+178 
-193 VQPLT
+193 
-198 YREISRRFDLIFNT
+198 
-212 VPAKVLT
+212 PAPVLT
-219 SPVLMQQTRETLIIE
+219 EPLLALVRKDALLLE

-347 AVDTF
+347 AVDTI

-371 CTGNTLAKLA
+371 CTGSTLAKLA

>member
-1 MINTFGVIGGD
+1 MRFAITGTDARFLPL
-12 ERMKYLAQSIAADGY
+12 RKLLLADGHEITD
-27 PVCVC
+27 P
-32 GLEKLG
+32 
-38 TCRGAAECD
+38 ASAD
-47 LPQLAAKSSV
+47 MV
-57 ILLPLPATKD
+57 ISPPWDPSAR
-67 GLFLNAPYAENE
+67 YA
-79 IRLDDDFARLF
+79 
-90 MHKTV
+90 
-95 CGGML
+95 
-100 QRLTASSSLWREI
+100 
-113 EPEDYYRREELAVG
+113 RREEYQI
-127 NAIPT
+127 AIARLT
-132 AEGAVGIAI
+132 AEGAIALLRPETGLSGAHILLLGYGRIARLLARELQKAGALVTAAARSGEQRAWAEAEGIEALPLDALSGALDRFDVI
-141 REYPGTINGAKCLI
+141 IGTI
-155 TGFGRIGKNL
+155 
-165 AIILRGMGAEVFC
+165 
-178 AARKKADLMQMRAFG
+178 
-193 VQPLT
+193 
-198 YREISRRFDLIFNT
+198 
-212 VPAKVLT
+212 PAPVLT
-219 SPVLMQQTRETLIIE
+219 EPLLALVRKDALLLE

-325 TDTRFFAASAFRA
+325 TDTRFFAASAFRT

-347 AVDTF
+347 AVDTI

-381 RGVTDTAVTM
+381 RGVTDTVVTM

>member
-1 MINTFGVIGGD
+1 MRFAITGTDARFLPL
-12 ERMKYLAQSIAADGY
+12 RKLLLADGHEITD
-27 PVCVC
+27 P
-32 GLEKLG
+32 
-38 TCRGAAECD
+38 ASAD
-47 LPQLAAKSSV
+47 MV
-57 ILLPLPATKD
+57 ISPPWDPSAR
-67 GLFLNAPYAENE
+67 YARREE
-79 IRLDDDFARLF
+79 YQIAIA
-90 MHKTV
+90 
-95 CGGML
+95 
-100 QRLTASSSLWREI
+100 RLTAECAIALLRPETGLSGAHILLLGYGRIARLLARELQKAGALVTAAARSG
-113 EPEDYYRREELAVG
+113 EQRAWAE
-127 NAIPT
+127 
-132 AEGAVGIAI
+132 AEGIEALPLDALSGVLDRFDVII
-141 REYPGTINGAKCLI
+141 GTI
-155 TGFGRIGKNL
+155 
-165 AIILRGMGAEVFC
+165 
-178 AARKKADLMQMRAFG
+178 
-193 VQPLT
+193 
-198 YREISRRFDLIFNT
+198 
-212 VPAKVLT
+212 PAPVLT
-219 SPVLMQQTRETLIIE
+219 EPLLALVRKDALLLE

-300 RALEAFRPLKRDYT
+300 RALDAFRPLKRYYT

-347 AVDTF
+347 AVDTI
-352 VKAEPLGTAQRLDA
+352 VKAEPLGTAPRLDA

-371 CTGNTLAKLA
+371 CTGSTLAKLA

>member
-1 MINTFGVIGGD
+1 MRFAITGTDARFLPL
-12 ERMKYLAQSIAADGY
+12 RKLLLADGHEITD
-27 PVCVC
+27 P
-32 GLEKLG
+32 
-38 TCRGAAECD
+38 ASAD
-47 LPQLAAKSSV
+47 MV
-57 ILLPLPATKD
+57 ISPPWDPSAR
-67 GLFLNAPYAENE
+67 YA
-79 IRLDDDFARLF
+79 
-90 MHKTV
+90 
-95 CGGML
+95 
-100 QRLTASSSLWREI
+100 
-113 EPEDYYRREELAVG
+113 RREEYQI
-127 NAIPT
+127 AIARLT
-132 AEGAVGIAI
+132 AEGAIALLRPETGLSGAHILLLGYGRIARLLARELQKAGALVTAAARSGEQRAWAEAEGIEALPLDALSGALDRFDVI
-141 REYPGTINGAKCLI
+141 IGTI
-155 TGFGRIGKNL
+155 
-165 AIILRGMGAEVFC
+165 
-178 AARKKADLMQMRAFG
+178 
-193 VQPLT
+193 
-198 YREISRRFDLIFNT
+198 
-212 VPAKVLT
+212 PAPVLT
-219 SPVLMQQTRETLIIE
+219 EPLLALVRKDALLLE

-314 LVPILSGAAAG
+314 LVPILSSAAAG

-347 AVDTF
+347 AVNTI

-371 CTGNTLAKLA
+371 CTGSTLAKLA

>member
-1 MINTFGVIGGD
+1 MRFAITGTDARFLPL
-12 ERMKYLAQSIAADGY
+12 RKLLLADGHEITD
-27 PVCVC
+27 P
-32 GLEKLG
+32 
-38 TCRGAAECD
+38 ASAD
-47 LPQLAAKSSV
+47 MV
-57 ILLPLPATKD
+57 ISPPWDPSAR
-67 GLFLNAPYAENE
+67 YA
-79 IRLDDDFARLF
+79 
-90 MHKTV
+90 
-95 CGGML
+95 
-100 QRLTASSSLWREI
+100 
-113 EPEDYYRREELAVG
+113 RREEYQI
-127 NAIPT
+127 AIARLT
-132 AEGAVGIAI
+132 AEGAIALLRPETGLSGAHILLLGYGRIARLLARELQKAGALVTAAARSGEQRAWAEAEGIEALPLDALSDALDRFDVI
-141 REYPGTINGAKCLI
+141 IGTI
-155 TGFGRIGKNL
+155 
-165 AIILRGMGAEVFC
+165 
-178 AARKKADLMQMRAFG
+178 
-193 VQPLT
+193 
-198 YREISRRFDLIFNT
+198 
-212 VPAKVLT
+212 PAPVLT
-219 SPVLMQQTRETLIIE
+219 EPLLALVRKDALLLE

-325 TDTRFFAASAFRA
+325 TDTRFFAAAAFRA

-347 AVDTF
+347 AVDTI

-371 CTGNTLAKLA
+371 CTGSTLAKLA

>member
-1 MINTFGVIGGD
+1 MRFAITGTDARFLPL
-12 ERMKYLAQSIAADGY
+12 RKLLLADGHEITD
-27 PVCVC
+27 P
-32 GLEKLG
+32 
-38 TCRGAAECD
+38 ASAD
-47 LPQLAAKSSV
+47 MV
-57 ILLPLPATKD
+57 ISPPWDPSAR
-67 GLFLNAPYAENE
+67 YA
-79 IRLDDDFARLF
+79 
-90 MHKTV
+90 
-95 CGGML
+95 
-100 QRLTASSSLWREI
+100 
-113 EPEDYYRREELAVG
+113 RREEYQI
-127 NAIPT
+127 AIARLT
-132 AEGAVGIAI
+132 AEGAIALLRPETGLSGAHILLLGYGRIARLLARELQKAGALVTAAARSGEQRAWAEAEGIEALPLDALSGALDRFDVI
-141 REYPGTINGAKCLI
+141 IGTI
-155 TGFGRIGKNL
+155 
-165 AIILRGMGAEVFC
+165 
-178 AARKKADLMQMRAFG
+178 
-193 VQPLT
+193 
-198 YREISRRFDLIFNT
+198 
-212 VPAKVLT
+212 PAPVLT
-219 SPVLMQQTRETLIIE
+219 EPLLALVRKDALLLE

-347 AVDTF
+347 AVDTI

-398 NGAPLIL
+398 NDAPLIL

-463 RQLQPVL
+463 RQLQPL
-470 L
+470 LL